1 MGARVREV
9 SLKLKNLRLDAWLAR
24 PRQPRGLVLLV
35 QAAGGSQRES
45 RQGYVAEHLEQA
57 GFATALLDLLTR
69 YEDARDPDARYNVAL
84 LTRRLGQVIDLLAE
98 SPEWGHLPQA
108 IFANGTATA
117 AAIRSVRRRTD
128 TVRAIVS
135 RSGRPD
141 LAGADPLAETHCPTL
156 LMVGDM
162 DLHIY
167 NLNRQA
173 IDLMPGQKRLVA
185 IPGATHPFDEPGVLL
200 HATREA
206 TDWLGRWLRGA
217 TPPGAR
223 QASAVAHAGEP
234 SPYATAGS
242 APRL

>member
-1 MGARVREV
+1 MTARIREI
-9 SLKLKNLRLDAWLAR
+9 SIKLKNLRLDAWVAR

-84 LTRRLGQVIDLLAE
+84 LTRRLTQVIDLLAE
-98 SPEWGHLPQA
+98 SPEWGSLPQA
-108 IFANGTATA
+108 VYASGTAAA
-117 AAIRSVRRRTD
+117 AAIRAVRRRTD

-141 LAGADPLAETHCPTL
+141 LAGAEPLAELHCPTL

-162 DLHIY
+162 DPQVY
-167 NLNRQA
+167 ELNRQA
-173 IDLMPGQKRLVA
+173 LALLPGQKRLVA

-200 HATREA
+200 QATREA
-206 TDWLGRWLRGA
+206 AEWLGRWLHGPVHAGHGRHA
-217 TPPGAR
+217 A
-223 QASAVAHAGEP
+223 AHA
-234 SPYATAGS
+234 AAGQP
-242 APRL
+242 ARL

>member
-1 MGARVREV
+1 MSARIREI
-9 SLKLKNLRLDAWLAR
+9 SLKLKTLRLDAWVAR

-84 LTRRLGQVIDLLAE
+84 LTRRLAQVSDLLAE
-98 SPEWGHLPQA
+98 SPEWGGLPQA
-108 IFANGTATA
+108 IFASGTAAA
-117 AAIRSVRRRTD
+117 AAIRAVRRRTD
-128 TVRAIVS
+128 TVRAIVA

-141 LAGADPLAETHCPTL
+141 LAGAEPLAETHCPTL

-162 DLHIY
+162 DPQVY
-167 NLNRQA
+167 ELNRQA
-173 IDLMPGQKRLVA
+173 LALLPGQKRLVA

-200 HATREA
+200 QATREA
-206 TDWLGRWLRGA
+206 AEWLGRFLHGAARGQGHGHDQPKA
-217 TPPGAR
+217 MA
-223 QASAVAHAGEP
+223 
-234 SPYATAGS
+234 
-242 APRL
+242 